1 MAKKQFKTE
10 SKKLLDMMINS
21 IYTHKE
27 IFLRELI
34 SNGSDAIDK
43 LYFRSLTD
51 SSITLKR
58 GDYEIRLIPNKEA
71 RTLVIKDNGI
81 GMTEKEL
88 ENNLGTIARSGSLD
102 FKKNA
107 DHQDAPTT
115 EEAEASS
122 AEAAEAEDDGA
133 DKASPEK
140 PIDIIGQFGVGFY
153 SAFMV
158 SSEIK
163 VESKAY
169 GSDEAWC
176 WVSRGVDGYTIDPC
190 EKAENGTTITLT
202 LKPDTDDEKYS
213 DFLEEWKIRELVRK
227 YSDYIRYPIR
237 MQVTRSRKKEGS
249 PDDKPE
255 YEEYKEDTTL
265 NSMVP
270 LWKKPTSAVSEEEYN
285 NFYSEKFFDYE
296 APLKVIRQHSEGT
309 SDFVSLLF
317 IPSHAPYNYYT
328 REYEK
333 GLQLYSSGVL
343 IMDKCKDLLP
353 DYYSFVHGL
362 VDSSDLSLNISREML
377 QHDRQLKIIARAV
390 EKKISQELKKMLE
403 NEREKYETF
412 FKAFGTQLKYG
423 IYQDYGMHKDPL
435 QDLLLFASSYKAEAP
450 AADEAAKDQP
460 DAAEEKKAFVPT
472 SVTLKEYVSRMKEGQ
487 DKIYY
492 APGVTK
498 EQIALLPQV
507 EAVVAKGYEVL
518 YLTEEID
525 EFALQ
530 VMNTYMEKSFSNVCK
545 DDVDLST
552 EEEKETL
559 KEENDLSK
567 DMFEFMK
574 NTIGAPVTAVRFTNM
589 LQNHAAALSSEG
601 ELSVNMEK
609 ALSRMPGAEENEM
622 FKAQLV
628 LEINMNHPIAQRLKE
643 LFVVDQDKLAKY
655 SKILY
660 AQARLVS
667 GLELTNASEISDLVV
682 GLMTE

>member
-34 SNGSDAIDK
+34 SNASDAIDK
-43 LYFRSLTD
+43 LYFQSLTD

-81 GMTEKEL
+81 GMTDKEL
-88 ENNLGTIARSGSLD
+88 ENNLGTIAKSGSLD
-102 FKKNA
+102 FKKNNNQP
-107 DHQDAPTT
+107 DETAP
-115 EEAEASS
+115 
-122 AEAAEAEDDGA
+122 AAEKPAEGAEDDGA
-133 DKASPEK
+133 DKASPDK

-163 VESKAY
+163 VESRAY

-190 EKAENGTTITLT
+190 EKADNGTTITLT
-202 LKPDTDDEKYS
+202 LKPDTEDEKYS
-213 DFLEEWKIRELVRK
+213 DYLEEWKIRELVRK

-237 MQVTRSRKKEGS
+237 MQVTRSRKKEDS
-249 PDDKPE
+249 PEDKPE
-255 YEEYKEDTTL
+255 YEDYKEDTTL

-270 LWKKPTSAVSEEEYN
+270 LWKKPTSAVTDEEYN
-285 NFYSEKFFDYE
+285 NFYSEKFYDYE

-377 QHDRQLKIIARAV
+377 QHDRQLKVIARAV

-403 NEREKYETF
+403 NDREKYETF

-435 QDLLLFASSYKAEAP
+435 QDLLLFSSSYKPEAP
-450 AADEAAKDQP
+450 AAEEKTES
-460 DAAEEKKAFVPT
+460 AEGNDEKKAFVPA
-472 SVTLKEYVSRMKEGQ
+472 SVTLKEYVDRMKEGQ

-492 APGVTK
+492 APGETK

-507 EAVVAKGYEVL
+507 EAVVSKGYEVL

-574 NTIGAPVTAVRFTNM
+574 NTLGSPVTAVRFTNM
-589 LQNHAAALSSEG
+589 LQSHAAALSSEG
-601 ELSVNMEK
+601 ELSVSMEK

-628 LEINMNHPIAQRLKE
+628 LEINMNHPIAQKLKE
-643 LFVVDQDKLAKY
+643 LFVVDKDKLAKY

-667 GLELTNASEISDLVV
+667 GLELTNASEVSDLIV